1 MASLYILT
9 LWVTHR
15 FSNVKS
21 FRHYAR
27 STIIESCLSTTEYR
41 YNECTNNMFLIFK
54 NQFKKTAINFS

>member
-9 LWVTHR
+9 LWVTYR

-21 FRHYAR
+21 FGHYAR
-27 STIIESCLSTTEYR
+27 STIIESRLSITEHR
-41 YNECTNNMFLIFK
+41 YNECTNNMFLIFL